1 MNSTFS
7 LGRLTASLPKVGLP
21 TIIVRHGSKKP
32 RPDPKSIK
40 PKTPPPPFDPTYG
53 EKIYVFQHTRANHVI
68 YSHTKVIKANKALR
82 QIPFNGKKL
91 RPTTIR
97 KDYWRPMAL
106 IKFADGAGEVGR
118 SVFQKLREFRKR
130 HELEWEE
137 PEVKQ
142 MDKKERGK
150 WLNDQKGNT
159 VADMAAVLGG
169 AGKGNKIWVSEEA
182 EQKAKGLRPADESVI
197 EQVKDSVVET
207 AKKVVEPIT
216 EGEATEKKESAVGA
230 KDGLLHEATIY
241 WVNELD
247 ADFAESWPAN
257 VTHVEGLDGTI
268 VQAVEDEV
276 ASKTT
281 TPEKEQAAAN
291 TEATA

>member
-1 MNSTFS
+1 
-7 LGRLTASLPKVGLP
+7 
-21 TIIVRHGSKKP
+21 
-32 RPDPKSIK
+32 
-40 PKTPPPPFDPTYG
+40 
-53 EKIYVFQHTRANHVI
+53 
-68 YSHTKVIKANKALR
+68 
-82 QIPFNGKKL
+82 
-91 RPTTIR
+91 
-97 KDYWRPMAL
+97 MAM
-106 IKFADGAGEVGR
+106 IKFSEGAGEVGR

-130 HELEWEE
+130 HELEWED

-169 AGKGNKIWVSEEA
+169 AGKGNKIRVSQET
-182 EQKAKGLRPADESVI
+182 RPADESVI
-197 EQVKDSVVET
+197 EQVKDKVVDT

-216 EGEATEKKESAVGA
+216 EGETAERKEGGGST

-268 VQAVEDEV
+268 VEAVEDEV
-276 ASKTT
+276 AGKTPA
-281 TPEKEQAAAN
+281 PEKDQVA
-291 TEATA
+291 ATAKATA